1 MPFGGRPAG
10 GGSGGVELARGYI
23 SLSAKYSPAM
33 AQIANDFKALE
44 REAETAGVAAGA
56 KLKAGIV
63 GGPVP
68 LGTALRQ
75 EFAKSGR
82 VMASDAEAYGT
93 LIGGMLGRGIV
104 APFKAVDRAVGS
116 LGKGIQNTVTG
127 PMAKMIGGATILGVA
142 FETLGKGWE
151 LDVKLD
157 ATRTQIEALGGSAQ
171 DVQTFMEDL
180 RKATNGTANSMAQVA
195 DAAKDLFAEGVRGDA
210 LVDELKTVQNMA
222 AIAGKS
228 VESIWGVMEKAH
240 GRGAINPM
248 VLGSLQMQGVP
259 AREELAKALNL
270 KGTADEIDDQLN
282 AALTDKKHPIKWEEL
297 FEQFGKDF
305 PDAAAKFSHS
315 LQGQMQTLQKNL
327 GNVGGDFIKGALGGG
342 TGGLEGINNQLEK
355 LDNWIN
361 SHQSEIHH
369 FFDQLASAAR
379 DIGSALALVKS
390 WIDQIPGG
398 IKTIIEVW
406 AGWKVLSM
414 VGDLGK
420 VTGATKLLGLA
431 VDGVS
436 FGAWLGPIGALLGA
450 LGAALGLVKLVDAA
464 VSGSRFDL
472 TRGPTLSPDQI
483 AKGQAPPMVTHPLGG
498 PTMSNSPLPDMAGL
512 ASLAAGGDKQA
523 LSALESMAGKGDKT
537 AQNLLKTVPHAN
549 GYLPKQAGIQSSV
562 GPRGLVQWAEPST
575 HGEAFIPLAP
585 GKRQRSL
592 SIWAETGKR
601 LGAFDWGGIHVDP
614 HPDSDTPMDPDE
626 AGVPGW
632 IRDWIRGTGPYS
644 GQGLAPFTGRWVYG
658 SDGRVISRGMPG
670 SSSGGLPI
678 DNPGMGGRVLL
689 NSMAKRGW
697 GDVLGSG
704 SPGNSGANFGAWTG
718 GPGYRTGTFD
728 DGGFT
733 GPDVAAASSLA
744 GTPYS
749 MGNRTDC
756 SGDVGRV
763 INSAMGLGNDSLPTT
778 ANMGEWLK
786 ARGFH
791 NGVGG
796 LGDITVGWYNGY
808 GPGGGHAAM
817 TLSDGSF
824 AEGGGASGSFTV
836 GGKAT
841 GATSSQFTNH
851 MFIKASAI
859 RGEGSKYGGTSLDV
873 GGGTPS
879 GGGGAGGRS
888 GGGGSGGDPISQLAG
903 IVAGGAKESLLP
915 PGFTDYTNNPWVK
928 SAGAALGILGGAV
941 GGPGG
946 GILSMFGGLL
956 GGGGG
961 GGGILPAG
969 LGDSL
974 MHPARAALAASNPQ
988 RAQELGWAVPGQGNP
1003 ASLARSSTGRPDA
1016 LAAGLRGPGDKG
1028 GTTFN
1033 LNGGAMISSSA
1044 ADQLNKVAADSK
1056 IQDTRAGQS
1065 SVASTQ
1071 RVGMPGTSP

>member
-1 MPFGGRPAG
+1 MAFGGRPAG

-23 SLSAKYSPAM
+23 SLTAKYSPAM

-44 REAETAGVAAGA
+44 REAEVAGVAAGA
-56 KLKAGIV
+56 KLKAGMV

-93 LIGGMLGRGIV
+93 LIGGVLGRGIA
-104 APFKAVDRAVGS
+104 APFKAVDKVVGS
-116 LGKGIQNTVTG
+116 VGKGIQNTVTG
-127 PMAKMIGGATILGVA
+127 PMAKMIGGATLLGVA
-142 FETLGKGWE
+142 FETLGKGWQ

-180 RKATNGTANSMAQVA
+180 RKATDGTANSMGQVA
-195 DAAKDLFAEGVRGDA
+195 DAAKDLFAEGVKGDA

-270 KGTADEIDDQLN
+270 RGTADEIDDQLN

-355 LDNWIN
+355 LDTWIN
-361 SHQSEIHH
+361 SHQDEIHH

-379 DIGSALALVKS
+379 DIGSALAEVKG

-398 IKTIIEVW
+398 IKTVIEVW

-420 VTGATKLLGLA
+420 VTGATKLLELA
-431 VDGVS
+431 VEGVS
-436 FGAWLGPIGALLGA
+436 FGAWLGPIGALLAG

-498 PTMSNSPLPDMAGL
+498 PTMSSSPLPDMAGL

-562 GPRGLVQWAEPST
+562 GPKGLVQWAEPST

-585 GKRQRSL
+585 GKRSKSL

-601 LGAFDWGGIHVDP
+601 LGA
-614 HPDSDTPMDPDE
+614 
-626 AGVPGW
+626 AG
-632 IRDWIRGTGPYS
+632 
-644 GQGLAPFTGRWVYG
+644 
-658 SDGRVISRGMPG
+658 
-670 SSSGGLPI
+670 
-678 DNPGMGGRVLL
+678 
-689 NSMAKRGW
+689 
-697 GDVLGSG
+697 
-704 SPGNSGANFGAWTG
+704 
-718 GPGYRTGTFD
+718 FD

-824 AEGGGASGSFTV
+824 AEGGGASGAFAV

-859 RGEGSKYGGTSLDV
+859 RGEGDKYGGTSLDT
-873 GGGTPS
+873 GGGSPS

-888 GGGGSGGDPISQLAG
+888 GGGGSGGDPLSQLAG

-915 PGFTDYTNNPWVK
+915 PGFTDYTQNPWVK
-928 SAGAALGILGGAV
+928 SAGAALGMLGGAV

-946 GILSMFGGLL
+946 GLLGLFGGLL
-956 GGGGG
+956 GGGSVG

-969 LGDSL
+969 LGDAL
-974 MHPARAALAASNPQ
+974 MHPARAALAGANPQ
-988 RAQELGWAVPGQGNP
+988 RAQELGWVGQGNP
-1003 ASLARSSTGRPDA
+1003 ASLARSSTGHP
-1016 LAAGLRGPGDKG
+1016 LAAGLLGPGEKHG
-1028 GTTFN
+1028 GGNTFN
-1033 LNGGAMISSSA
+1033 VNGGAMISASA
-1044 ADQLNKVAADSK
+1044 ADQLNKMAADK
-1056 IQDTRAGQS
+1056 AITDTRAKHSSTS
-1065 SVASTQ
+1065 SVS
-1071 RVGMPGTSP
+1071 RIGMNGTSP